1 MFVLQGKNDFS
12 KIPHGHNGV
21 EERLAVIWDK
31 LVASEKSTATKFV
44 SLSSSSAAKMLNIW
58 PQKGRI
64 EAESDADIIIW
75 NPNNV
80 QTISSKAE
88 SESNAD
94 TNVFDGVILHG
105 APEYVIANG
114 RVAVFEYEMNPTV
127 NHVGAKI
134 LTPEPF
140 PSIFY
145 DQVQDLDDL
154 GMDFFI
160 YNCYI

>member
-75 NPNNV
+75 NPNNGGF
-80 QTISSKAE
+80 Q
-88 SESNAD
+88 
-94 TNVFDGVILHG
+94 L
-105 APEYVIANG
+105 
-114 RVAVFEYEMNPTV
+114 
-127 NHVGAKI
+127 
-134 LTPEPF
+134 L
-140 PSIFY
+140 
-145 DQVQDLDDL
+145 DLIITEL
-154 GMDFFI
+154 KSHMT
-160 YNCYI
+160 C